1 MIEIYDMQYKH
12 HSEQNFEYIYKNI
25 CLSFESLFLAIMRE
39 IIMHSSVH
47 LFIQTVIHLFTDS
60 FIHLFVRSSN
70 SEALIIR
77 IPIMQYF
84 DFSSKA

>member
-1 MIEIYDMQYKH
+1 MTCSINIIPSKIL
-12 HSEQNFEYIYKNI
+12 NIYKNI
-25 CLSFESLFLAIMRE
+25 CLSFELLFLAIMRE

-47 LFIQTVIHLFTDS
+47 LFIQTVIHLFTNS

-70 SEALIIR
+70 SDALIIR

-84 DFSSKA
+84 DFSNKA